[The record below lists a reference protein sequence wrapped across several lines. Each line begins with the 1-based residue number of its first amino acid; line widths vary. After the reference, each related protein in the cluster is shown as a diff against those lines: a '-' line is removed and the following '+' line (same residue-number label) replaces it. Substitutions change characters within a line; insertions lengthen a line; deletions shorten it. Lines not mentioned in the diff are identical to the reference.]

1 MKMMK
6 VINPAT
12 GEQLRAFE
20 THTEEE
26 VEARLALAARAFG
39 AWRKTSFEERR
50 GLMRGAAKLLREREV
65 ELARLMAEE
74 MGKPV
79 RDGRAE
85 AQKCALVC
93 DFYAD
98 KAEEFLAPRQV
109 PTDAR
114 LSMVRHDPLGPI
126 LAVMPWNFPLWQV
139 FRFAAPYL
147 MAGDVGLLKHASNTP
162 GCALA
167 IEAIFKDAGFPEGVF
182 QTLLIE
188 SSAVEAV
195 IRDVRVAG
203 VTLTGSVKAGRA
215 VGRVAGD
222 ALKPCVLELGG
233 SDPFIVL
240 EDADLDAAAAGAARG
255 RLINN
260 GQSCIAAKRFIVLDS
275 VHDAF
280 VERLTAA
287 LDKVKMGDPMKE
299 DTDVGPMARADLRD
313 ELHELVTRT
322 IKQGAT
328 LVRGGRVPSGP
339 GAFYPPTLLT
349 GVTPEMAAAR
359 EETFGP
365 VAPVIRAR
373 DLEHAIAI
381 ANGTEFGLGGSL
393 WTRDLARAL
402 EIVPRIESGHV
413 SVNGIVKSDPRLPFG
428 GVRDSGFGRE
438 LSAEG
443 ILAFVNTKSVWIG

>member
-1 MKMMK
+1 MMK

-12 GEQLRAFE
+12 GEQIRAFE

-39 AWRKTSFEERR
+39 SWRKTSFEERR
-50 GLMRGAAKLLREREV
+50 GLMRGAAKLLREREA

-79 RDGRAE
+79 RDGRGE
-85 AQKCALVC
+85 VQKCALVC

-98 KAEEFLAPRQV
+98 RAEQFLAPRQV

-147 MAGDVGLLKHASNTP
+147 MAGDVGLLKHAGNTP
-162 GCALA
+162 GCSLA
-167 IEAIFKDAGFPEGVF
+167 IEAIFKDAGFPDGVF
-182 QTLLIE
+182 QSLLIE

-313 ELHELVTRT
+313 ELHDIVTRT
-322 IKQGAT
+322 VEAGAT

-413 SVNGIVKSDPRLPFG
+413 AVNGIVKSDPRLPFG

-438 LSAEG
+438 LGPEG